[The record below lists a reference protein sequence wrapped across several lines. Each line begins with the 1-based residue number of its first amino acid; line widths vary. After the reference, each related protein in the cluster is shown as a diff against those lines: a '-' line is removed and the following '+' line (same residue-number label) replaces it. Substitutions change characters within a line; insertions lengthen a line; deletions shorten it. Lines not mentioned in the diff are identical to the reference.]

1 MAQLGHEHSVS
12 IRTPSGATYVART
25 FAEQQRDGSW
35 QGWIEFSPTDGRGGP
50 RRTDRETTQP
60 TCEAV
65 AYWASGLEPVYFEG
79 AFERAHNGH
88 NRANSATASKPRRR
102 AGVRQGPQNRP

>member
-1 MAQLGHEHSVS
+1 
-12 IRTPSGATYVART
+12 VART
-25 FAEQQRDGSW
+25 YADRQRDGSW
-35 QGWIEFSPTDGRGGP
+35 QGWIEFSPNDGRGGP

-79 AFERAHNGH
+79 AFERAHNAHHGGD
-88 NRANSATASKPRRR
+88 SARSSKPRRR
-102 AGVRQGPQNRP
+102 AVVRPAPQNRP